1 MIDQD
6 NSTLIVVNM
15 PEGTSDSARS
25 TSECL
30 KFIEKCTGGQAV
42 DDAAIMDTF
51 PILFVCGSDD
61 IPESLKPYA
70 VEELTFSGESVLE
83 ACNNG
88 GQTLGEILSL
98 LDVTDV
104 YLCGIT
110 GSFRIKDMADT
121 LSKNSFT
128 PHIL

>member
-1 MIDQD
+1 MY
-6 NSTLIVVNM
+6 
-15 PEGTSDSARS
+15 R
-25 TSECL
+25 
-30 KFIEKCTGGQAV
+30 GQAV

>member
-1 MIDQD
+1 MINQD

-15 PEGTSDSARS
+15 PEGTSDSGNSA
-25 TSECL
+25 SECL
-30 KFIEKCTGGQAV
+30 KFIEKCTGVQAV
-42 DDAAIMDTF
+42 DDAAIMDTY
-51 PILFVCGSDD
+51 PILFVCGSDA
-61 IPESLKPYA
+61 IPEPLKPYA
-70 VEELTFSGESVLE
+70 VEELTFSGESVLD

-104 YLCGIT
+104 YLCGIA
-110 GSFRIKDMADT
+110 GSLRIKDMADT
-121 LSKNSFT
+121 LSKNSFN